1 MGLLIKATP
10 RGLDHTVGDRIFETL
25 VFINFIKGLLIS
37 EPLIQ
42 IQLSSKTSNP
52 KSKTSELSKHE
63 TPEEKKDRKTNL

>member
-1 MGLLIKATP
+1 MIQKLSLL
-10 RGLDHTVGDRIFETL
+10 DRCDSEEEVDI
-25 VFINFIKGLLIS
+25 VKVADKGLLIS

>member
-1 MGLLIKATP
+1 LIQKLSLL
-10 RGLDHTVGDRIFETL
+10 DRCDSEEEVDIVKVTD
-25 VFINFIKGLLIS
+25 KRLLIS

>member
-1 MGLLIKATP
+1 MILKLSLL
-10 RGLDHTVGDRIFETL
+10 DRCDSEEEVDIVKVTD
-25 VFINFIKGLLIS
+25 KGLLIS

>member
-1 MGLLIKATP
+1 MIQKLSLL
-10 RGLDHTVGDRIFETL
+10 DRCDSEEEVDIVKVTD
-25 VFINFIKGLLIS
+25 KGLLIS

>member
-1 MGLLIKATP
+1 MKMILKLSLL
-10 RGLDHTVGDRIFETL
+10 DRCDSEEEVDIVKVTD
-25 VFINFIKGLLIS
+25 KRLLIS

>member
-1 MGLLIKATP
+1 LIQKLSLL
-10 RGLDHTVGDRIFETL
+10 DRCDSEEEVDIVKVTD
-25 VFINFIKGLLIS
+25 KGLLIS